1 MKTSNSMIYAKHAM
15 SLRGI
20 FTSLPILTVTE
31 NGSWVVSDGSSPS
44 FQVMV
49 AELCFVLPLSM
60 TKNEGITVNVPSAST
75 SSPKENKEA
84 TLTLSVAQQGEIFFN
99 KEKINFAQLPIRLQN
114 FKSANKDP
122 QVVVNADGK
131 AEYSNVVAVIDE
143 VKRTGITKVALST
156 DRK

>member
-1 MKTSNSMIYAKHAM
+1 MKFKKRAKKHAKIEVIP
-15 SLRGI
+15 LI
-20 FTSLPILTVTE
+20 D
-31 NGSWVVSDGSSPS
+31 VV
-44 FQVMV
+44 FFLLATFVMV
-49 AELCFVLPLSM
+49 SLSM

-75 SSPKENKEA
+75 SSPKENKDA

>member
-1 MKTSNSMIYAKHAM
+1 MKFKKRAKKHAKIAVIP
-15 SLRGI
+15 LI
-20 FTSLPILTVTE
+20 D
-31 NGSWVVSDGSSPS
+31 VV
-44 FQVMV
+44 FFLLATFVMV
-49 AELCFVLPLSM
+49 SRSM

-75 SSPKENKEA
+75 ASPKESKNE

-114 FKSANKDP
+114 FKAANKDP

-143 VKRTGITKVALST
+143 VKRIGITKVALST
-156 DRK
+156 ERK

>member
-1 MKTSNSMIYAKHAM
+1 MKFKKRAKKHAKIEVIP
-15 SLRGI
+15 LI
-20 FTSLPILTVTE
+20 D
-31 NGSWVVSDGSSPS
+31 VV
-44 FQVMV
+44 FFLLATFVMV
-49 AELCFVLPLSM
+49 SLSM

-75 SSPKENKEA
+75 ASPKESKNE

-114 FKSANKDP
+114 FKAANKDP

-143 VKRTGITKVALST
+143 VKRIGITKVALST
-156 DRK
+156 ERK

>member
-1 MKTSNSMIYAKHAM
+1 MKFKKRAKKHAKIEVIP
-15 SLRGI
+15 LI
-20 FTSLPILTVTE
+20 D
-31 NGSWVVSDGSSPS
+31 VV
-44 FQVMV
+44 FFLLATFVMV
-49 AELCFVLPLSM
+49 SLSM

-75 SSPKENKEA
+75 ASPKESKNE

-131 AEYSNVVAVIDE
+131 AEYSHVVAVIDE
-143 VKRTGITKVALST
+143 VKRIGITKVALST
-156 DRK
+156 ERK

>member
-1 MKTSNSMIYAKHAM
+1 MKFKKRAKKHAKIEVIP
-15 SLRGI
+15 LI
-20 FTSLPILTVTE
+20 D
-31 NGSWVVSDGSSPS
+31 VVF
-44 FQVMV
+44 FQLATFVMV
-49 AELCFVLPLSM
+49 SLSM

-75 SSPKENKEA
+75 ASPKESKNE

-114 FKSANKDP
+114 FKAANKDP

-143 VKRTGITKVALST
+143 VKRIGITKVALST
-156 DRK
+156 ERK

>member
-1 MKTSNSMIYAKHAM
+1 MKFKKRAKKHAKIEVIP
-15 SLRGI
+15 LI
-20 FTSLPILTVTE
+20 D
-31 NGSWVVSDGSSPS
+31 VV
-44 FQVMV
+44 FFLLATFVMV
-49 AELCFVLPLSM
+49 SLSM

-75 SSPKENKEA
+75 SSPKENKDA

-122 QVVVNADGK
+122 QGVVNADGK